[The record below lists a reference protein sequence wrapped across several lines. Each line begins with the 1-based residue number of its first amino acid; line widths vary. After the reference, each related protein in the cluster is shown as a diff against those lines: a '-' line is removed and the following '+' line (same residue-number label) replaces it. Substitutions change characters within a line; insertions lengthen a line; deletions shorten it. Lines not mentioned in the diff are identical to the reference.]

1 MNVKIKGNCFSKCYF
16 FKNFRCAASQLVQRC
31 ILVVNCYKSHPQQL
45 ISYNLVFLFTSL
57 TIGVSLL
64 LSAVIDRILTLKVLA
79 CSIWMLENSNKLDFT
94 SNYMREHLDTTKCFL
109 HHQKQEIPK
118 WAQHDLGRN
127 LR

>member
-1 MNVKIKGNCFSKCYF
+1 MASKYFDLEMRRRREKFCAKNAFSKG
-16 FKNFRCAASQLVQRC
+16 
-31 ILVVNCYKSHPQQL
+31 KS
-45 ISYNLVFLFTSL
+45 
-57 TIGVSLL
+57 IGVSLL
-64 LSAVIDRILTLKVLA
+64 LSAVINRIVTLKVLA

-127 LR
+127 MR

>member
-1 MNVKIKGNCFSKCYF
+1 M
-16 FKNFRCAASQLVQRC
+16 L
-31 ILVVNCYKSHPQQL
+31 
-45 ISYNLVFLFTSL
+45 L

-79 CSIWMLENSNKLDFT
+79 CSIWMLENSNTLDFT

-127 LR
+127 MR

>member
-1 MNVKIKGNCFSKCYF
+1 MKLKKIGYSFDAEKSYLSIGGV
-16 FKNFRCAASQLVQRC
+16 FRVIPAL
-31 ILVVNCYKSHPQQL
+31 LH
-45 ISYNLVFLFTSL
+45 
-57 TIGVSLL
+57 IGVSLL

-79 CSIWMLENSNKLDFT
+79 CSIWILENSNKLDFT

-127 LR
+127 MR

>member
-1 MNVKIKGNCFSKCYF
+1 MIGTGIRTDFGTPSGTERATVANGDGQY
-16 FKNFRCAASQLVQRC
+16 
-31 ILVVNCYKSHPQQL
+31 
-45 ISYNLVFLFTSL
+45 
-57 TIGVSLL
+57 IGVSLL

-127 LR
+127 MR